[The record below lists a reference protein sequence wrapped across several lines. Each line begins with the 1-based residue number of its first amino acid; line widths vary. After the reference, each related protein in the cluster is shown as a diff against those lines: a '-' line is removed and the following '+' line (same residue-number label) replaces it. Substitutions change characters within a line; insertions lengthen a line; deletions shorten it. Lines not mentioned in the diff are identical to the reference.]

1 MLLIGDQ
8 QGSQRKKQVLQPAF
22 SLYLELKMTTFFNEA
37 SAYADIKHTLRSYEA
52 LTFVRMK
59 RSAN

>member
-1 MLLIGDQ
+1 MMGEK
-8 QGSQRKKQVLQPAF
+8 RHHKKAGLATCLFVVFEARF
-22 SLYLELKMTTFFNEA
+22 DNFFNEA

-59 RSAN
+59 RSAL